1 MKSIRVN
8 KLRVGSFAKVVA
20 ITQAIIA
27 FVYGAI
33 ATLAVV
39 AGVIKESSSFVQ
51 SLGVSIGVIGVGIVL
66 FPVVAYFIGWLQ
78 GAIAAV
84 ILNFV
89 FKESSGLELEIED
102 VK

>member
-1 MKSIRVN
+1 MKAVRVE

-20 ITQAIIA
+20 ITQAIFA
-27 FVYGAI
+27 FIYGAI
-33 ATLAVV
+33 VTL
-39 AGVIKESSSFVQ
+39 GVIAGQIQSDSSVVRN
-51 SLGVSIGVIGVGIVL
+51 LGVSLSILGLAVIIFPAVAYVIGWI
-66 FPVVAYFIGWLQ
+66 Q

-89 FKESSGLELEIED
+89 FKESNGLEIELQD

>member
-1 MKSIRVN
+1 MKAVRVE

-20 ITQAIIA
+20 ITQAIFA
-27 FVYGAI
+27 FIYGAI
-33 ATLAVV
+33 VTL
-39 AGVIKESSSFVQ
+39 GVIAGQITSDSSVVD
-51 SLGVSIGVIGVGIVL
+51 SLGVSVAILGLAIVIFPAVAYVIGWI
-66 FPVVAYFIGWLQ
+66 Q

-89 FKESSGLELEIED
+89 FKESNGLEIELED

>member
-1 MKSIRVN
+1 MKAIRVE

-27 FVYGAI
+27 FIYGAI
-33 ATLAVV
+33 ITL
-39 AGVIKESSSFVQ
+39 GVIAGQFTNDSSFVQ
-51 SLGVSIGVIGVGIVL
+51 SLGVSVGVLGLSVVILPAIAYVVGWI
-66 FPVVAYFIGWLQ
+66 Q
-78 GAIAAV
+78 GAVAAV

-89 FKESSGLELEIED
+89 FKESQGLEVEIQD